1 MNARLAAT
9 LLTFGLLA
17 AARAVAADQWI
28 LPPEQPNFKSGKGAE
43 LVQANCLICHSSEYI
58 TTQPAFTRDQWK
70 ASVTK
75 MQQKF
80 GAPITAETV
89 DPLLDYLITNYGK
102 PVAR

>member
-1 MNARLAAT
+1 MNLRFLAPLFAS
-9 LLTFGLLA
+9 LVA
-17 AARAVAADQWI
+17 AAFIARAADEWS
-28 LPPEQPNFKSGKGAE
+28 LPPEKPQFKAGKGAE

-80 GAPITAETV
+80 GAPIPPEHIE
-89 DPLLDYLITNYGK
+89 PLADYLAANYGK
-102 PVAR
+102 AAR

>member
-1 MNARLAAT
+1 MNLRFVALAFASLIT
-9 LLTFGLLA
+9 A
-17 AARAVAADQWI
+17 AFIAQAADEWN
-28 LPPEQPNFKSGKGAE
+28 LPPEKPQFKASKGAE

-80 GAPITAETV
+80 GAPIPAEHV
-89 DPLLDYLITNYGK
+89 DSLVDYLATNYGK
-102 PVAR
+102 TGR